1 MTETVCV
8 ISSGTT
14 ATFSTSLATGTR
26 TATVAGVD
34 ASIASQTPYSVTLSS
49 VPPAGI
55 AVCVTITPAPL
66 PPVTYVNSVNTLTG
80 ALTAAQIAASAS
92 EGYGF
97 TPYSDANPA
106 GYTSNAETSGTNTG
120 DETAE
125 TIKTKLGVTA
135 LSGSNTGDQTLPTTL
150 PASDVSAWAKAG
162 TKPSYSAAEIGSP
175 SGSGN
180 STGTNTGDQSIPTTL
195 PASDVY
201 AWAKASVKPTYTYTE
216 VGAQV
221 AGNYVS
227 LSSTLTKTT
236 DFTVAVTDSWF
247 INNKTGSACLVTLP
261 AAATYPGR
269 SLTFKNMQAQAVTSV
284 SSDVVPVDSTV
295 VGTQILLPVIG
306 NWATVVSD
314 GTNWVT
320 MQQSPN
326 NILLLE

>member
-14 ATFSTSLATGTR
+14 ATFTTSLATGTR
-26 TATVAGVD
+26 TATVAGVPS
-34 ASIASQTPYSVTLSS
+34 SIASQTPYSVTLSS

-55 AVCVTITPAPL
+55 AVCVTITPAPV
-66 PPVTYVNSVNTLTG
+66 PSATYVNSIATLTG
-80 ALTAAQIAASAS
+80 ALSASQIATTAST
-92 EGYGF
+92 GYGF

-106 GYTSNAETSGTNTG
+106 GYTSNAGTSGTNTG
-120 DETAE
+120 DETAT

-135 LSGSNTGDQTLPTTL
+135 LSGNNTGDQ
-150 PASDVSAWAKAG
+150 V
-162 TKPSYSAAEIGSP
+162 
-175 SGSGN
+175 
-180 STGTNTGDQSIPTTL
+180 IPTTL

-201 AWAKASVKPTYTYTE
+201 TWAKAAVKPAYTYTE

-227 LSSTLTKTT
+227 LSSTLTKTA
-236 DFTVAVTDSWF
+236 DFTVAATDSWF

-261 AAATYPGR
+261 AAATYLGR
-269 SLTFKNMQAQAVTSV
+269 SLTFKNMQSQAVTSV
-284 SSDVVPVDSTV
+284 ASNVVPVDSVTA
-295 VGTQILLPVIG
+295 GTSVLLPVIG